1 MSIQKHFRGGKPR
14 VNSVMDLKEF
24 ICQEGGNM
32 IIKLKCKE
40 KVQKANDSSCYMW
53 QYKDH

>member
-24 ICQEGGNM
+24 VCQEGGNM